1 MKARLNVTF
10 GVGPFIELP
19 RYSGPPFTL
28 NAALIVALSDYH
40 PGTGYVTE
48 GTTILMATG
57 EQYIAAMSRKT
68 LVQTLERAP
77 HIRLIDFMRTDGTM
91 VYFDPNEVCRVHAST
106 YREDTDAKDYE
117 GPMTM
122 IMWGLRDSGGIGYK
136 VRGTPEE
143 IYAKLNAF

>member
-1 MKARLNVTF
+1 MKARSNVTF

-40 PGTGYVTE
+40 PGTGDVAE
-48 GTTILMATG
+48 GTTILLATG

-68 LVQTLERAP
+68 LVQTLEQAP
-77 HIRLIDFMRTDGTM
+77 HIRLIEFMKTDGTM
-91 VYFDPNEVCRVHAST
+91 VYFDPSEVRRVHATS
-106 YREDTDAKDYE
+106 YKDESDSNDYD
-117 GPMTM
+117 GPMAM
-122 IMWGLRDSGGIGYK
+122 IMWGMRDSGSIGYK

-143 IYAKLNAF
+143 VYAKLSAF